1 MSFQVIVTEKEILD
15 TPNYFELG
23 KLINNKYWQAKRDS
37 EGPQIDDE
45 HFGLTIDENGLV
57 TSINRPDDHEECVL
71 CGKKSPYL
79 KSTNINFRHG
89 YVEGAGQL
97 CSDCSEK

>member
-37 EGPQIDDE
+37 EGPRIDDE

-57 TSINRPDDHEECVL
+57 TSINRPDDHEDCVL
-71 CGKKSPYL
+71 CGKKTPYL

-97 CSDCSEK
+97 CSGCSEK

>member
-57 TSINRPDDHEECVL
+57 TSINRPDDHEDCVL
-71 CGKKSPYL
+71 CGKKTPYL
-79 KSTNINFRHG
+79 KSTNINFRRG

>member
-57 TSINRPDDHEECVL
+57 TSINRPDDHEDCVL
-71 CGKKSPYL
+71 CGKKTPYL
-79 KSTNINFRHG
+79 KSTNINFRYG